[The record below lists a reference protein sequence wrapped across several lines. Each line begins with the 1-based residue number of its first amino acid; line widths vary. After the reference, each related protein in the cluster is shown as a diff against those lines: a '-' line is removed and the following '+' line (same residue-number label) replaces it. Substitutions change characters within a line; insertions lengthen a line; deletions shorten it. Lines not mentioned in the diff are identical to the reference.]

1 MSSLPAVLEDS
12 WNAAQPTL
20 SSIRDS
26 LSSSRPERPRI
37 IRVGQLD
44 SELLDQELSQLLQE
58 PILKALSLISVGISS
73 AASPSPVLTRSRHLS
88 ERVLSPNCT

>member
-26 LSSSRPERPRI
+26 LSSSYLERPRI

-44 SELLDQELSQLLQE
+44 SELLDQELTQLLQE

-73 AASPSPVLTRSRHLS
+73 DVSVSPVLTRSRHLS

>member
-1 MSSLPAVLEDS
+1 MSSLPAVLEES
-12 WNAAQPTL
+12 WNASQHTL
-20 SSIRDS
+20 SSIHES
-26 LSSSRPERPRI
+26 LSSSHPERPRI

-58 PILKALSLISVGISS
+58 PILKALSLISVGTSSS
-73 AASPSPVLTRSRHLS
+73 ATTLLALTRSRHLS